1 MISFAVYAM
10 SNILLMKVKGPLKN
24 MSEFWHGRCGPN
36 IPRIGSTE
44 TCLRFFGQLQESCD
58 FLMKN
63 FDARQ
68 TAREEEPKG
77 WDCYCHPTGRFSH
90 DSQ

>member
-1 MISFAVYAM
+1 
-10 SNILLMKVKGPLKN
+10 
-24 MSEFWHGRCGPN
+24 
-36 IPRIGSTE
+36 
-44 TCLRFFGQLQESCD
+44 
-58 FLMKN
+58 MKN

-77 WDCYCHPTGRFSH
+77 WDCYGHPWDLDSAID